1 VLIHL
6 ELSAVRFRQEKDLYL
21 NKLSFVTVVFDGDG
35 KCVIAKEKEVELKL
49 RDATL
54 AKLAQ
59 TGITMKTEVDLKPGT
74 YLLREIVRDSE
85 SGQLAALSRTVEI
98 PY

>member
-1 VLIHL
+1 
-6 ELSAVRFRQEKDLYL
+6 
-21 NKLSFVTVVFDGDG
+21 VVFNGDG
-35 KCVIAKEKEVELKL
+35 KCVVATEKEVELKL

-59 TGITMKTEVDLKPGT
+59 TGITVKTEVDLKPGT
-74 YLLREIVRDSE
+74 YLLRQIVRDSE
-85 SGQLAALSRTVEI
+85 AGQLSGLSRTVEL